1 MCIILPMRLIDV
13 HRKLSVLLI
22 GAIIL
27 ITGGCT
33 GDSLNDTKQL
43 SLSTTPPVE
52 ETSYTSKVTNA
63 LGSYYDNTVT
73 FLTEDC
79 GAGAYTTATG
89 KALFYGVSGGLWGA
103 SKGSLYGVTA
113 SDTIEGLVI
122 GSIVGSSVG
131 LVVGVKNAYEGFKAD
146 TASCS

>member
-1 MCIILPMRLIDV
+1 MCMILPMRLIDV

-43 SLSTTPPVE
+43 SLSTTPPAE

-89 KALFYGVSGGLWGA
+89 KALVYGIGGGLWGA
-103 SKGSLYGVTA
+103 SEGSLYGLA
-113 SDTIEGLVI
+113 SGDSLEGMVI
-122 GSIVGSSVG
+122 G
-131 LVVGVKNAYEGFKAD
+131 
-146 TASCS
+146 